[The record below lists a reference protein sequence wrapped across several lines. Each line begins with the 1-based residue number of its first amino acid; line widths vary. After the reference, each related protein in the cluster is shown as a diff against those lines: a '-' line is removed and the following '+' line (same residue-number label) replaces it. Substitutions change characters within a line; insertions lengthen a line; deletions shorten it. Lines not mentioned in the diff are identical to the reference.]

1 MRAIASSASSAR
13 KMPRSKPG
21 IFWGVSASVLLAD
34 AFTKII
40 AVDRL
45 LPAYLPRPLWGDWAR
60 LTLVYNPGAAFG
72 LHFGPQ
78 SRWIFIALTGVALV
92 VLGKLYL
99 ETPLFD
105 RLRALALA
113 LVTGGAVGN
122 LLDRLKSARGV
133 VDFLDFGVGQW
144 RWPTFNVADIA
155 VTVGAVLLAVVLW
168 RDDAAPV
175 PAAAD
180 AAMPEPMGRAPV
192 PAEMSADLERPSAGH
207 AG

>member
-1 MRAIASSASSAR
+1 
-13 KMPRSKPG
+13 MPRSKPG
-21 IFWGVSASVLLAD
+21 IFWGVSAGVLLVD

-78 SRWIFIALTGVALV
+78 SRWIFIALTVVALV
-92 VLGKLYL
+92 VLGRLYL

-105 RLRALALA
+105 RLRTLALA

-122 LLDRLKSARGV
+122 LLDRLKSGRGV
-133 VDFLDFGVGQW
+133 VDFLDLGVGQW

-155 VTVGAVLLAVVLW
+155 VSTGAVLLAVVLW
-168 RDDAAPV
+168 RDDASPV
-175 PAAAD
+175 PEAAGN
-180 AAMPEPMGRAPV
+180 AMAEPVARAQVQV
-192 PAEMSADLERPSAGH
+192 PAELSADLEHPSAGH

>member
-21 IFWGVSASVLLAD
+21 IFWGVSASVLLVD

-133 VDFLDFGVGQW
+133 VDFLDVGVGQW

-155 VTVGAVLLAVVLW
+155 VSVGAVLLAVVLW
-168 RDDAAPV
+168 REDAAT
-175 PAAAD
+175 ASAT
-180 AAMPEPMGRAPV
+180 PEPLVTESAPRAQV
-192 PAEMSADLERPSAGH
+192 PAELSADVEHPSAGH